1 MVHESNMGCTNF
13 KSGNDVIKSD
23 QEKNIQNKNIP
34 YLTEAEKVLIQSNW
48 QGLKLHIA
56 NIGVMTY
63 VRFVY
68 FISL

>member
-1 MVHESNMGCTNF
+1 MGCINF
-13 KSGNDVIKSD
+13 KSGQKVMKNDQLKI
-23 QEKNIQNKNIP
+23 NQNKNIP
-34 YLTEAEKVLIQSNW
+34 SLTEMEKVLIQSNW